1 MTVGTLNSLED
12 VLNQLRSRHLGTND
26 LALAPVCTRVMLR
39 TGANL
44 RAPRPE
50 QSRDPALIAKVVATL
65 AEMNYP
71 L

>member
-1 MTVGTLNSLED
+1 MTVATPNSLEE
-12 VLNQLRSRHLGTND
+12 VLNQLRSRHLGNND

-44 RAPRPE
+44 RSPRPE
-50 QSRDPALIAKVVATL
+50 QSRDPAIIARVLSTL
-65 AEMNYP
+65 KEMNYP